1 MVDIYRLIWKLK
13 KIVLSLYKECL
24 TKTII
29 MYKNI
34 NIKSLARELAI
45 FEVKAKYQRRG
56 LMDKFYVNNYDEFMS
71 LKISKDATV
80 EVDESAEKYLE
91 KIESVI

>member
-1 MVDIYRLIWKLK
+1 
-13 KIVLSLYKECL
+13 
-24 TKTII
+24 

-45 FEVKAKYQRRG
+45 FEVKAKYQKKG

-71 LKISKDATV
+71 T
-80 EVDESAEKYLE
+80 
-91 KIESVI
+91 

>member
-1 MVDIYRLIWKLK
+1 M
-13 KIVLSLYKECL
+13 YKECL

-34 NIKSLARELAI
+34 NIKRLARELAI

-56 LMDKFYVNNYDEFMS
+56 LIDKFYVNNYDEFMS
-71 LKISKDATV
+71 LKISKDAND
-80 EVDESAEKYLE
+80 EVDDSAERYLE

>member
-1 MVDIYRLIWKLK
+1 M
-13 KIVLSLYKECL
+13 YKECL

-71 LKISKDATV
+71 LKISKDANV